1 MEIGQTVTVETFDHR
16 LIDCRLVEV
25 RGQTAIVCS
34 EKEWQKATREN
45 REPDCLGWPPASV
58 REQTRQKRRD

>member
-1 MEIGQTVTVETFDHR
+1 METGQTVTVETFDHR

-34 EKEWQKATREN
+34 EKEWQRAAKEK
-45 REPDCLGWPPASV
+45 REPECLGWPMGSV
-58 REQTRQKRRD
+58 KEQKAAKL